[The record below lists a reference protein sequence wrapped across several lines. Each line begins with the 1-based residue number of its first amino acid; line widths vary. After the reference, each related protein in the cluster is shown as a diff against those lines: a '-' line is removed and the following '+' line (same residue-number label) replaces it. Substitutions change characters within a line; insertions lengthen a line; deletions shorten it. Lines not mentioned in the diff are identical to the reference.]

1 MPLYTFEFDGIQKDI
16 LLGMNDKKEYTDEL
30 GNKWTRIYHVPQ
42 ASINTKID
50 PFSAADFV
58 NKTGQKKGTI
68 GDLWDKSAELSHER
82 EQKLGKDQ
90 VKEDFYADYSK
101 TRNGLKHPAQK
112 REEAKKKLKKLGV
125 SLD

>member
-1 MPLYTFEFDGIQKDI
+1 MPLYTFEFDGVQKDV
-16 LLGMNDKKEYTDEL
+16 LLGMNDKKEYIDEN
-30 GNKWTRIYHVPQ
+30 GNVWKRVFTVPQ

-82 EQKLGKDQ
+82 EQKLGKDH
-90 VKEDFYADYSK
+90 VKEDFYKDYSK
-101 TRNGLKHPAQK
+101 TRHGLKHPAQK